1 MGIALSA
8 EKFNASRFYAR
19 TKRLREKREENQN
32 CEQKLKYCKNCKIRD
47 CKLEKLYWNCEIKEY
62 E

>member
-47 CKLEKLYWNCEIKEY
+47 CKLEKLY
-62 E
+62 